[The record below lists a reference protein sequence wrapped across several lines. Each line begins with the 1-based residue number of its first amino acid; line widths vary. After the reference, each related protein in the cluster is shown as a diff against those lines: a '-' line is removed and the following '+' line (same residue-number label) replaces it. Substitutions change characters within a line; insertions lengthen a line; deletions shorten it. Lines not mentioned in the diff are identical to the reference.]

1 MQIIRFLMWAL
12 LTFSSQF
19 VLAQVE
25 QAKGSATIS
34 FASSKAT
41 PEDKTRA
48 FQQAQVKAVER
59 YYAESGDSESANF
72 DNVRDKVLEN
82 LDKFVLSSTL
92 ISEDESKDKKQYTA
106 VVRIELNVAKLRNTL
121 KANSAVGSTAAGNKS
136 PLTFVFMARQVAS
149 VKSFDARRVE
159 RADIRTEGSATRSD
173 REKTSES
180 ERVGRGSVKTSGAAD
195 RSVTASAQ
203 KSVTIETGGSTTQR
217 SDDTA
222 WRLIPAQNLNA
233 QFTGIFA
240 KAGFDVVEAVYVEPQ
255 SKGLLSVKSIE
266 RDYETGNDLAP
277 ETLRNTADGL
287 KNAQIPYLALGTLDV
302 GTKDTDPATGLF
314 RVYVTVTGKIMDLT
328 TRFPKV
334 VSSVGPVQFAGTG
347 PNEAVAQTNALKL
360 AADNAAR
367 ELVSQINN
375 VGVR

>member
-1 MQIIRFLMWAL
+1 MQVIRIFLLAL
-12 LTFSSQF
+12 LAFSSQF
-19 VLAQVE
+19 ALAQIE
-25 QAKGSATIS
+25 QAKGSATITYTGRKIT
-34 FASSKAT
+34 A
-41 PEDKTRA
+41 EDKTRA
-48 FQQAQVKAVER
+48 QREAQVKAVER

-82 LDKFVLSSTL
+82 LDKFVLSSTI
-92 ISEDESKDKKQYTA
+92 ISEDDSGDKKQYN
-106 VVRIELNVAKLRNTL
+106 VVLRIELNVAKLRNTL
-121 KANSAVGSTAAGNKS
+121 KANSAIGSTAAANKS

-159 RADIRTEGSATRSD
+159 RAEVRTEGSATRSD

-180 ERVGRGSVKTSGAAD
+180 ERVGRGSVKTAGAAD

-203 KSVTIETGGSTTQR
+203 RSVTMETGGSTTQR

-222 WRLIPAQNLNA
+222 WRLIPAQSLNS

-240 KAGFDVVEAVYVEPQ
+240 KAGFDVVEAAYVEPQ
-255 SKGLLSVKSIE
+255 SQGLLSVKSIE
-266 RDYETGNDLAP
+266 RDYETGNDLSP
-277 ETLRNTADGL
+277 ETLRNTAQGL

-302 GTKDTDPATGLF
+302 GTKDTDPGTGLF
-314 RVYVTVTGKIMDLT
+314 RVYVTVTGKILDLNS
-328 TRFPKV
+328 RFPRV

-347 PNEAVAQTNALKL
+347 PTESVAQTNALKL

>member
-1 MQIIRFLMWAL
+1 MQIIRAFFLTLLAL
-12 LTFSSQF
+12 SCQF
-19 VLAQVE
+19 ALAQVE
-25 QAKGSATIS
+25 QAKGSATINY
-34 FASSKAT
+34 SSRKVT

-48 FQQAQVKAVER
+48 FREAQVKAVER

-72 DNVRDKVLEN
+72 DNVRDKVLDN

-92 ISEDESKDKKQYTA
+92 ISDEDASDKKQYTA

-121 KANSAVGSTAAGNKS
+121 KANSAVGSTAAANKS

-149 VKSFDARRVE
+149 LKSFDARRVD
-159 RADIRTEGSATRSD
+159 RADIRAEGSATRSD

-180 ERVGRGSVKTSGAAD
+180 ERVRSGSVKTAGAAD

-203 KSVTIETGGSTTQR
+203 RSITVETGGSTTQR
-217 SDDTA
+217 ADDTA

-255 SKGLLSVKSIE
+255 SQGLLSVKSIE

-277 ETLRNTADGL
+277 ETLRNTAEGL
-287 KNAQIPYLALGTLDV
+287 KKAQIPYLALGTLDV

-347 PNEAVAQTNALKL
+347 PTESVAQTNALKL

-367 ELVSQINN
+367 DLVSQINN

>member
-1 MQIIRFLMWAL
+1 MQVIRYLLLAFLAL
-12 LTFSSQF
+12 TSQF
-19 VLAQVE
+19 ALAQIE
-25 QAKGSATIS
+25 NAKGSATVTYAGKIR
-34 FASSKAT
+34 
-41 PEDKTRA
+41 PEDKTKA
-48 FQQAQVKAVER
+48 FREAQVKAVER

-82 LDKFVLSSTL
+82 LDKFVLSSSI
-92 ISEDESKDKKQYTA
+92 ISEQEFPDKKQYNV

-121 KANSAVGSTAAGNKS
+121 KANSAVASTAAANKS

-149 VKSFDARRVE
+149 VKEYDARVVQRAEV
-159 RADIRTEGSATRSD
+159 RADASASRSD

-180 ERVGRGSVKTSGAAD
+180 ERVRNGSVKTGAAAD
-195 RSVTASAQ
+195 RSMTASAQ
-203 KSVTIETGGSTTQR
+203 RSVTLETGGSRTQK
-217 SDDTA
+217 SDDTS
-222 WRLIPAQNLNA
+222 WRLIPAQSLNA

-240 KAGFDVVEAVYVEPQ
+240 KAGFDVVEAAYVEPQ
-255 SKGLLSVKSIE
+255 SQGLLSVKSIE
-266 RDYETGNDLAP
+266 RDYETGNDLSP
-277 ETLRNTADGL
+277 ETLRNTAQGL

-302 GTKDTDPATGLF
+302 GTKDTDPGTGLV
-314 RVYVTVTGKIMDLT
+314 RVYVTVTGKILDLNS
-328 TRFPKV
+328 RFPRI

-347 PNEAVAQTNALKL
+347 PTESVAQTNALKL

>member
-1 MQIIRFLMWAL
+1 MQIIRAL
-12 LTFSSQF
+12 LLT
-19 VLAQVE
+19 VLAFCSTFALAQIE
-25 QAKGSATIS
+25 QAKGSATIT
-34 FASSKAT
+34 FAGRKVTA
-41 PEDKTRA
+41 EDKARA
-48 FQQAQVKAVER
+48 FREAQVKAVER

-72 DNVRDKVLEN
+72 DNVRDKVLDN
-82 LDKFVLSSTL
+82 LDKFVLSATL
-92 ISEDESKDKKQYTA
+92 ISEQEATDKKQYNA

-121 KANSAVGSTAAGNKS
+121 KANSAIGSTAAANKS

-159 RADIRTEGSATRSD
+159 RAEVSTDGSATRSD

-180 ERVGRGSVKTSGAAD
+180 ERVGRGSVKTAGAAD
-195 RSVTASAQ
+195 RSVTAST
-203 KSVTIETGGSTTQR
+203 KRVVTMETGGSTAQR
-217 SDDTA
+217 ADDTA
-222 WRLIPAQNLNA
+222 WRLIPAQNLNS

-255 SKGLLSVKSIE
+255 SQGLLSVKSIE
-266 RDYETGNDLAP
+266 RDYETGNDLSP
-277 ETLRNTADGL
+277 ETLRNTAQGL

-302 GTKDTDPATGLF
+302 GAKDTDPATGLF
-314 RVYVTVTGKIMDLT
+314 RVYVTVTGKILDLNS
-328 TRFPKV
+328 RFPRV

-347 PNEAVAQTNALKL
+347 PSESVAQTNALKL

>member
-1 MQIIRFLMWAL
+1 MRFLILACL
-12 LTFSSQF
+12 AFASQF
-19 VLAQVE
+19 ALAQVE
-25 QAKGSATIS
+25 QTKGSATIS
-34 FASSKAT
+34 FTSSKAT
-41 PEDKTRA
+41 AQDKARA
-48 FQQAQVKAVER
+48 FREAQVKAVER

-82 LDKFVLSSTL
+82 LEKFVLTSAL
-92 ISEDESKDKKQYTA
+92 ISEEEFKDKKQYSV

-121 KANSAVGSTAAGNKS
+121 KANSAVGSAAPTNKS
-136 PLTFVFMARQVAS
+136 PLTFIFMARQVAS

-159 RADIRTEGSATRSD
+159 RADVRVEGSATSSERV
-173 REKTSES
+173 KTSES

-195 RSVTASAQ
+195 QSVSASAQ
-203 KSVTIETGGSTTQR
+203 KSITIETGGSTTQR

-240 KAGFDVVEAVYVEPQ
+240 KAGFDVVEAAYVEPQ

-277 ETLRNTADGL
+277 ETLRNTTEGL

-314 RVYVTVTGKIMDLT
+314 RVYVTVTGKVMDLT

-347 PNEAVAQTNALKL
+347 PTESVAQTNALKL

-375 VGVR
+375 IGVR

>member
-1 MQIIRFLMWAL
+1 MQVIRFLLLAVLAL
-12 LTFSSQF
+12 SSQF
-19 VLAQVE
+19 ALAQIE
-25 QAKGSATIS
+25 NAKGSATVTYAGKI
-34 FASSKAT
+34 K
-41 PEDKTRA
+41 PEDKNKA
-48 FQQAQVKAVER
+48 FREAQVKAVER

-82 LDKFVLSSTL
+82 LDKFVLSASL
-92 ISEDESKDKKQYTA
+92 ISEQEFPDKKQYNV

-121 KANSAVGSTAAGNKS
+121 KANSAIGSTAAANKS

-149 VKSFDARRVE
+149 VKEYDARQVKRVE
-159 RADIRTEGSATRSD
+159 VRGEASANRSD

-180 ERVGRGSVKTSGAAD
+180 ERVGGGSVKTGAAAD
-195 RSVTASAQ
+195 RSMTASAQ
-203 KSVTIETGGSTTQR
+203 RSLTVETGGSRLQKA
-217 SDDTA
+217 DDTA
-222 WRLIPAQNLNA
+222 WRLIPAQSLNA
-233 QFTGIFA
+233 QFTGVFA
-240 KAGFDVVEAVYVEPQ
+240 KAGFDVVEAAYVEPQ
-255 SKGLLSVKSIE
+255 SQGLLSVKAIE

-277 ETLRNTADGL
+277 ETLRNTAQGL

-302 GTKDTDPATGLF
+302 GVKDTDPGTGLV
-314 RVYVTVTGKIMDLT
+314 RVYVTVTGKILDLNS
-328 TRFPKV
+328 RFPRT

-347 PNEAVAQTNALKL
+347 PTESVAQTNALKL